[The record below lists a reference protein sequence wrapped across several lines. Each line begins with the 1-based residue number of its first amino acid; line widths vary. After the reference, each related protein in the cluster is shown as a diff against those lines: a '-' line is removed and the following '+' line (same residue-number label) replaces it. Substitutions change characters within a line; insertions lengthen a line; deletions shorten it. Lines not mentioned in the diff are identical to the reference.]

1 MNLSIFCIAEILA
14 IIETLCA
21 SYVFHKG
28 SISTKLRIPL
38 LAKDPDNGMNGTVT
52 FKLKNDYDGQF
63 KVEDGHWN
71 NVRITSY
78 IS

>member
-1 MNLSIFCIAEILA
+1 MF
-14 IIETLCA
+14 
-21 SYVFHKG
+21 FHVG
-28 SISTKLRIPL
+28 SNSTKVRIPL

-63 KVEDGHWN
+63 KVEDGHEN
-71 NVRITSY
+71 KVRITPY